1 MFFDKGRTV
10 PEDEPLEKIQIE
22 HVMIPFVILGVGT
35 IISLFVF
42 FGELYVG
49 KFETSKLAVQNNA
62 AVSENTDINSIEVC
76 HEE

>member
-1 MFFDKGRTV
+1 MLYTEGRTV
-10 PEDEPLEKIQIE
+10 QEDEPLEKIKIE
-22 HVMIPFVILGVGT
+22 HLMIPFVILGVGT

-49 KFETSKLAVQNNA
+49 KLKTSKLAVENSA
-62 AVSENTDINSIEVC
+62 AVSENNDINSIEVC